1 MALDEVE
8 VTQMASYVS
17 PASNPITG
25 IIASATDVA
34 LDIMEVGELQ
44 VQLAKLDAKVA
55 FERLVAASILLIGG
69 WVMMVACLP
78 LIALGVANC
87 ITDQLAWAPW
97 QAQLLVGILSISGA
111 LLLTILG
118 VYRLRYSL
126 TAFSITSSELTKNVS
141 WLKQLMQ
148 GLKTT
153 CDSRT

>member
-1 MALDEVE
+1 MAIDEVE
-8 VTQMASYVS
+8 VIQMASSVS
-17 PASNPITG
+17 PTSNPIAG

-44 VQLAKLDAKVA
+44 VQLAKIDAKVA
-55 FERLVAASILLIGG
+55 VERLFAAAIMMIGG
-69 WVMMVACLP
+69 VGMIVACLP
-78 LIALGVANC
+78 LIALGAANC
-87 ITDQLAWAPW
+87 LADQLAWTPW
-97 QAQLLVGILSISGA
+97 LAQLLVGTLLTCGA

-141 WLKQLMQ
+141 WLKQLIR

-153 CDSRT
+153 CETRK